1 MSSRLCSRRTSPISS
16 PRSPLFSVTGS
27 CTIAV
32 GAVTLFL
39 EDHPLPRQHI
49 LAHACCCAS
58 IVSTALSS
66 AACHLVIRPT
76 PEDFVPTYTHAGASE
91 SDFLAP
97 PPATMTRTVSNNL
110 RHPAR
115 RMLSANSL
123 RKRRRRF
130 SQRATTQEG
139 ELGSFQ
145 GTIAPPRRFPSL
157 ADLSARWILPYHLP
171 WCFLQSYATPGRTA
185 GWRTN
190 DLRPRCRAAEGADN
204 DVSPQPDL
212 ANGNEQQPHVSES
225 ATNASS
231 RPPPVHISVRH
242 MNARFTA
249 RYTHYSPAA
258 CRPGCQKPGRDLPR
272 GGGRF
277 LHASKRAPT
286 STHVQRSRRPA
297 RSRSHSPD
305 QSARPDRC
313 IEHSALPSVRQP
325 SHRDRS
331 PKSYTLDG
339 DSPQRPENKQYG
351 IQTPKFALSGSVRD
365 STAPG
370 LGAWGLGP
378 LGYLVIIVNDS
389 TCAVRRLF
397 S

>member
-1 MSSRLCSRRTSPISS
+1 MLKEWDITETRSIYQTSPLSKAS
-16 PRSPLFSVTGS
+16 F
-27 CTIAV
+27 AV
-32 GAVTLFL
+32 GHGSLLKYLTCSFL
-39 EDHPLPRQHI
+39 
-49 LAHACCCAS
+49 S
-58 IVSTALSS
+58 
-66 AACHLVIRPT
+66 
-76 PEDFVPTYTHAGASE
+76 
-91 SDFLAP
+91 
-97 PPATMTRTVSNNL
+97 
-110 RHPAR
+110 
-115 RMLSANSL
+115 
-123 RKRRRRF
+123 
-130 SQRATTQEG
+130 
-139 ELGSFQ
+139 
-145 GTIAPPRRFPSL
+145 
-157 ADLSARWILPYHLP
+157 RWA
-171 WCFLQSYATPGRTA
+171 FLQSFATPGRTA

-249 RYTHYSPAA
+249 RYTLYSPAA

-313 IEHSALPSVRQP
+313 IERSALPSV
-325 SHRDRS
+325 
-331 PKSYTLDG
+331 L
-339 DSPQRPENKQYG
+339 
-351 IQTPKFALSGSVRD
+351 
-365 STAPG
+365 
-370 LGAWGLGP
+370 
-378 LGYLVIIVNDS
+378 
-389 TCAVRRLF
+389 
-397 S
+397 